1 MGDEDSNSD
10 GDKKQDNNKSDK
22 SEDRFR
28 EEGKDLENSALKKD
42 DNSTDKA
49 ENLKSKE
56 KDAIEQVNG
65 FEINKD
71 KDNSS
76 QAVIDLDSSRSG
88 ALGLKDVLNQQ
99 VGEPQTVETKDIS
112 KSDILITDKTEE
124 INEQNPKEGSSTE
137 IKS

>member
-1 MGDEDSNSD
+1 MG
-10 GDKKQDNNKSDK
+10 
-22 SEDRFR
+22 
-28 EEGKDLENSALKKD
+28 
-42 DNSTDKA
+42 
-49 ENLKSKE
+49 NLKSKE

-124 INEQNPKEGSSTE
+124 IKEQNPKEGSSTE
-137 IKS
+137 IKSDKPVEENVKTETSKEGPVHVDNK